1 MANVKDMTKGTP
13 IKLIVT
19 FALPML
25 LGNAFQQL
33 YSLVDTAVVGKVL
46 GTAALAAVGSAGW
59 LDWLVLGCMLGLTT
73 GFSIVISQRFGAGE
87 HDKLRQAIT
96 MSAVLT
102 VISIIVLT
110 TGSLL
115 LCGPVLRAMNTPAE
129 ALPLAVTYSSTL
141 FKGLCI
147 NMTYN
152 LFAAILR
159 ALGNSRTPLIAMVVA
174 SIVNVVLDIVF
185 VAYFGWGVAGAA
197 GATICGQA
205 CAAIICLLSLA
216 RIDFIR
222 PKKSDWKLHM
232 PTIRRLLTLGMPI
245 AGQNVVVSVGGLVLQ
260 SIANGFG
267 MAFVAGY
274 AAAAKIC
281 GILEMAGWSVGSA
294 MATYS
299 GQNLG
304 AKAYSRIRTGVR
316 HAIVVAVIMAI
327 ICGAVGIIF
336 GEPLTM
342 LFVSEDADSLS
353 EVVAS
358 SVLYL
363 RVYGS
368 SLFTLYALFVLR
380 NTLQGMCDAFFPIAS
395 AVLQVAIRIGLG
407 YLGAWLWGGFGVY
420 IADCGAFVG
429 AAIML
434 YFAYRARINKLDP
447 AGRTALI

>member
-380 NTLQGMCDAFFPIAS
+380 NTLQGMGDAFFPIAS

>member
-1 MANVKDMTKGTP
+1 MAKVKDMTRGTP

-59 LDWLVLGCMLGLTT
+59 LDWLVLGCMLGMTT
-73 GFSIVISQRFGAGE
+73 GFSIVISQRFGAGD
-87 HDKLRQAIT
+87 HDGLRQAIS
-96 MSAVLT
+96 MSAILT

-110 TGSLL
+110 SASLL
-115 LCGPVLRAMNTPAE
+115 LCRPVLTAMNTPAE
-129 ALPLAVTYSSTL
+129 ALPLAVAYSSTL

-159 ALGNSRTPLIAMVVA
+159 ALGNSRTPLYAMIVA
-174 SIVNVVLDIVF
+174 SFVNIALDVVF
-185 VAYFGWGVAGAA
+185 VAYFHWGVAGAA

-205 CAAIICLLSLA
+205 CAALICLASLA
-216 RIDFIR
+216 KIDFIR
-222 PKKSDWKLHM
+222 PKKADWKLHM
-232 PTIRRLLTLGMPI
+232 PTMRRLLTLGTPI
-245 AGQNVVVSVGGLVLQ
+245 AAQNVVVSVGGLVLQ

-304 AKAYSRIRTGVR
+304 AKKYDRIRTGVR
-316 HAIVVAVIMAI
+316 HALVVAVGMAV

-336 GEPLTM
+336 GKSLTM
-342 LFVSEDADSLS
+342 LFVSKDADALDQ
-353 EVVAS
+353 VIHS

-363 RVYGS
+363 RTYGS
-368 SLFTLYALFVLR
+368 SLFTLYALFVFR
-380 NTLQGMCDAFFPIAS
+380 NTLQGMGDAFFPIAS
-395 AVLQVAIRIGLG
+395 AVLQVVIRIGLG
-407 YLGAWLWGGFGVY
+407 YLGAWLWGCFGVY
-420 IADCGAFVG
+420 LADCGAFVG

-434 YFAYRARINKLDP
+434 YFAYRAKINKLDS

>member
-1 MANVKDMTKGTP
+1 MAKVKDMTKGTP

-59 LDWLVLGCMLGLTT
+59 LDWLVLGCMLGMTN
-73 GFSIVISQRFGAGE
+73 GFSIVISQCFGAGDHSE
-87 HDKLRQAIT
+87 LRRAISMSAILTAIT
-96 MSAVLT
+96 
-102 VISIIVLT
+102 IIVLT
-110 TGSLL
+110 TASLL
-115 LCGPVLRAMNTPAE
+115 LCRPVLTLMNTPGE

-159 ALGNSRTPLIAMVVA
+159 ALGNSRTPLYAMIVA
-174 SIVNVVLDIVF
+174 SFVNVVLDIVF
-185 VAYFGWGVAGAA
+185 VAYFNWGVAGAA
-197 GATICGQA
+197 GATVCGQA
-205 CAAIICLLSLA
+205 CAALICLASLA
-216 RIDFIR
+216 KIDFIR
-222 PKKSDWKLHM
+222 PKKADWNLHG
-232 PTIRRLLTLGMPI
+232 PTLRRLLTLGTPI
-245 AGQNVVVSVGGLVLQ
+245 AGQNVVVSIGGLVLQ

-281 GILEMAGWSVGSA
+281 GMLEMAGWSVGSA

-304 AKAYSRIRTGVR
+304 AKKYDRIRTGVR
-316 HAIVVAVIMAI
+316 HAIVVAVIMAL

-336 GEPLTM
+336 GESLTM
-342 LFVSEDADSLS
+342 LFVSEDAESLD
-353 EVVAS
+353 EVIYS

-363 RVYGS
+363 RTYGA
-368 SLFTLYALFVLR
+368 SLFTLYSLFVLR
-380 NTLQGMCDAFFPIAS
+380 QTLQGMGDAFFPIAS

-407 YLGAWLWGGFGVY
+407 HVGSWMLGGFGVY
-420 IADCGAFVG
+420 IADCAAFIG

-434 YFAYRARINKLDP
+434 YFAYRAKINKLDP
-447 AGRTALI
+447 SGRTVLI

>member
-1 MANVKDMTKGTP
+1 MPKVKDMTRGTP

-73 GFSIVISQRFGAGE
+73 GFSIVISQRFGAG
-87 HDKLRQAIT
+87 DYDGLRQAIT
-96 MSAVLT
+96 MSAILT
-102 VISIIVLT
+102 IVSIIVLT
-110 TGSLL
+110 TGALL
-115 LCGPVLRAMNTPAE
+115 LCGPILTAMNTPAE
-129 ALPLAVTYSSTL
+129 ALPLAISYSSTL

-147 NMTYN
+147 NMCYN

-159 ALGNSRTPLIAMVVA
+159 ALGNSRTPLIAMVIA

-185 VAYFGWGVAGAA
+185 VAYFHWGVAGAA
-197 GATICGQA
+197 GATVVGQA
-205 CAAIICLLSLA
+205 CAAVFCLFSLA
-216 RIDFIR
+216 KIDFIR
-222 PKKSDWKLHM
+222 PKKADWRIHT
-232 PTIRRLLTLGMPI
+232 PTLNRLLTLGMPI
-245 AGQNVVVSVGGLVLQ
+245 AAQNVVVSVGGLVLQ

-281 GILEMAGWSVGSA
+281 GMLEMAGWSVGSA

-304 AKAYSRIRTGVR
+304 AGNYRRIRIGVR
-316 HAIVVAVIMAI
+316 HAIGVAVIMAI
-327 ICGAVGIIF
+327 ICGVIGIAF

-342 LFVSEDADSLS
+342 LFVSQDANSLDD
-353 EVVAS
+353 VIAS

-380 NTLQGMCDAFFPIAS
+380 NTLQGMGDAFFPIAS
-395 AVLQVAIRIGLG
+395 AVLQVAIRICLG
-407 YLGAWLWGGFGVY
+407 YLLSALLGGFGVY
-420 IADCGAFVG
+420 IADCSAFVG

-447 AGRTALI
+447 EGKTAWI

>member
-1 MANVKDMTKGTP
+1 MAKVKDMTKGTP

-25 LGNAFQQL
+25 LGNAFQQM

-46 GTAALAAVGSAGW
+46 GTAALAAVGSSGW
-59 LDWLVLGCMLGLTT
+59 LDWLVLGCMLGLTN
-73 GFSIVISQRFGAGE
+73 GFGIVVSQRFGAGDE
-87 HDKLRQAIT
+87 AGLRKAIA
-96 MSAVLT
+96 MAAVLT
-102 VISIIVLT
+102 AVSIVVLT
-110 TGSLL
+110 STSLL
-115 LCGPVLRAMNTPAE
+115 LCGPVLKLMNTPAE
-129 ALPLAVTYSSTL
+129 ALPLATTYSSTL

-152 LFAAILR
+152 LFGAILR
-159 ALGNSRTPLIAMVVA
+159 ALGNSRTPLVAMVAA
-174 SIVNVVLDIVF
+174 SFVNIGLDILF
-185 VAYFGWGVAGAA
+185 VAKFGWGVAGAA
-197 GATICGQA
+197 GATIVGQA
-205 CAAIICLLSLA
+205 CAATICLFSLA
-216 RIDFIR
+216 KIDFIR
-222 PKKSDWKLHM
+222 PKKADWQLHF
-232 PTIRRLLTLGMPI
+232 PTMRRLLTMGLPI
-245 AGQNVVVSVGGLVLQ
+245 AGQNVVVSAGGLVLQ

-281 GILEMAGWSVGSA
+281 GMLEMAGWSLGNA

-304 AKAYSRIRTGVR
+304 AKQYRRIRTGVR
-316 HAIVVAVIMAI
+316 HAIVVAVGMAV

-336 GEPLTM
+336 GKPLTM
-342 LFVSEDADSLS
+342 LFVSKDADALD
-353 EVVAS
+353 EVIHA
-358 SVLYL
+358 SVLFL
-363 RVYGS
+363 QTYGC

-380 NTLQGMCDAFFPIAS
+380 SSLQGMGDAFFPIAS
-395 AVLQVAIRIGLG
+395 AFVQVLIRIGLG
-407 YLGAWLWGGFGVY
+407 YLGAWMLGGFGVY

-434 YFAYRARINKLDP
+434 YFAYRARINRLDP

>member
-1 MANVKDMTKGTP
+1 MAKVKDMTKGTP

-87 HDKLRQAIT
+87 TDKLRQAIT
-96 MSAVLT
+96 MSAILT
-102 VISIIVLT
+102 IVSIIVLT

-115 LCGPVLRAMNTPAE
+115 LARPVLTAMNTPAE

-159 ALGNSRTPLIAMVVA
+159 ALGNSRTPLVAMVVA

-197 GATICGQA
+197 GATVCGQA

-216 RIDFIR
+216 KIDFIR
-222 PKKSDWKLHM
+222 PKKADWKIHM
-232 PTIRRLLTLGMPI
+232 PTIRRLLVLGTPI
-245 AGQNVVVSVGGLVLQ
+245 AAQNVVVSVGGLVLQ

-281 GILEMAGWSVGSA
+281 GMLEMAGWSVGSA

-304 AKAYSRIRTGVR
+304 AKAYNRIRTGVR
-316 HAIVVAVIMAI
+316 HAIVVAVGMALV
-327 ICGAVGIIF
+327 CGAVGIIF
-336 GEPLTM
+336 GKPLTM
-342 LFVSEDADSLS
+342 LFVSKDADSLN

-380 NTLQGMCDAFFPIAS
+380 NTLQGMGDAFFPIAS

-420 IADCGAFVG
+420 MADCGAFIG

-434 YFAYRARINKLDP
+434 YFAYRAKINKLDP